1 MESCCLAR
9 SSAGARP
16 HTLLCRRVTLR
27 CLQRTAPYSCRHPA
41 SPPPLCAFKSPLSVL
56 SPPTVVCRCSACGN
70 TQLPA
75 CQLQQ
80 AAQNITQLE
89 ARLSGSATS
98 DGASYDSSSSSSGSS
113 GLSGSAV
120 AGIAIGCAAATA
132 AVLSA
137 AFFVYHRKVTRQ
149 LRQAQLTAAYEIGS
163 ITMAA

>member
-1 MESCCLAR
+1 MLPRSQQCWGTPTHVAVQARHLALPTAH
-9 SSAGARP
+9 SAI
-16 HTLLCRRVTLR
+16 LLPPPCF
-27 CLQRTAPYSCRHPA
+27 
-41 SPPPLCAFKSPLSVL
+41 PPPLCAFKSPLSVL